1 MKKLESSDKITI
13 LALSWRDI
21 KAPKAGGAEIHEHR
35 LISGTDMSK
44 FRVIHFSM
52 SAKGLPEEEVI
63 DGVTYLRAGG
73 ALGVIFAAAKFY
85 HANKENIDFVI
96 DQCNTHRFFTR
107 FWVPAKKRIFY
118 IHQLTREIWDYMAK
132 PPISWGKYFETAFL
146 RLQRKDY
153 CITVSDSTKADL
165 VAVGFNPDK
174 IMVVPEWITT
184 KPWEW
189 DNLPKKAEPPY
200 FVFVGRYATYKG
212 IDVSIEALA
221 EVKKIHS
228 DAKLVVVGKKNM
240 EYINSSLKPLCD
252 RLGLTVNSD
261 ADDNNSDV
269 DVFLTGFVTDEEKLE
284 YQSKATALVF
294 PSIREGWGLIITEAA
309 TVGTPSI
316 VFDSPGSVDAVN
328 KGKAGFLCAS
338 NDVLGVASL
347 MRSCLEDTVTYAS
360 MRRSAYDF
368 AVKYLEWGEGRD
380 SLAEVIKVV
389 KNGGNSDEVSK
400 PEE

>member
-1 MKKLESSDKITI
+1 MKKLEASDKITI

-35 LISGTDMSK
+35 LISGTDMNK
-44 FRVIHFSM
+44 FRIIHFSM
-52 SAKGLPEEEVI
+52 AAKGLPEEEEI

-73 ALGVIFAAAKFY
+73 ALGVIFAAAKY
-85 HANKENIDFVI
+85 YRVNKENIDYVI

-107 FWVPAKKRIFY
+107 FWVPAEKRIFY

-132 PPISWGKYFETAFL
+132 PPISWGKFFETAFL
-146 RLQRKDY
+146 RLQKNDY

-165 VAVGFNPDK
+165 VAVGFDSDK
-174 IMVVPEWITT
+174 VMVVPEWITT
-184 KPWEW
+184 KPWAWES
-189 DNLPKKAEPPY
+189 LPTKTLPPY

-221 EVKKIHS
+221 EVKKTHPE
-228 DAKLVVVGKKNM
+228 AKLVVVGKKNM

-252 RLGLTVNSD
+252 KLGLTVN
-261 ADDNNSDV
+261 AGVDDNNSDV
-269 DVFLTGFVTDEEKLE
+269 DVFLTGFVTDEEKLD

-316 VFDSPGSVDAVN
+316 VFNSPGSVDAVN
-328 KGKAGFLCAS
+328 KGKSGFLCGS
-338 NDVLGVASL
+338 NDVAGVASL
-347 MRSCLEDTVTYAS
+347 MNYCLDDSSAYEV
-360 MRRSAYDF
+360 MRKSAYDF

-380 SLAEVIKVV
+380 SLSEVISVV
-389 KNGGNSDEVSK
+389 MNGGSAEQMSK
-400 PEE
+400 PEV

>member
-1 MKKLESSDKITI
+1 MKRLDSSDKITI

-44 FRVIHFSM
+44 FRVVHFSM
-52 SAKGLPEEEVI
+52 AANGLPAEEEI
-63 DGVTYLRAGG
+63 DGVTYLRSGG
-73 ALGVIFAAAKFY
+73 AFGVIVAAARFY
-85 HANKENIDFVI
+85 RSNKDNIDFVI

-107 FWVPAKKRIFY
+107 FWVPARKRIFY

-146 RLQRKDY
+146 RLQKDDY

-165 VAVGFNPDK
+165 VAVGFDPDK
-174 IMVVPEWITT
+174 VMVVPEWITT
-184 KPWEW
+184 KPWAWE
-189 DNLPKKAEPPY
+189 NLPAKTVPPY

-212 IDVSIEALA
+212 IDVAIEALA
-221 EVKKIHS
+221 EVKKTHP
-228 DAKLVVVGKKNM
+228 DARLVVVGKKNM

-252 RLGLTVNSD
+252 RLKLSVNAGESD
-261 ADDNNSDV
+261 DNSDV
-269 DVFLTGFVTDEEKLE
+269 DVFLTGFVTDEEKLD

-316 VFDSPGSVDAVN
+316 VFNSPGSVDAVN

-338 NDVLGVASL
+338 NDVFGVAEL
-347 MRSCLEDTVTYAS
+347 MKCCLEDSDTYEA
-360 MRRSAYDF
+360 MRKSAYEF

-380 SLAEVIKVV
+380 SLSEVISVV
-389 KNGGNSDEVSK
+389 KNGGKADEVSK
-400 PEE
+400 PQV

>member
-1 MKKLESSDKITI
+1 MKKLESSDKTTI

-52 SAKGLPEEEVI
+52 AAKGLPEEEVI

-165 VAVGFNPDK
+165 VAVGYNPDK
-174 IMVVPEWITT
+174 VMVVPEWITT

-189 DNLPKKAEPPY
+189 ENLPKKAEPPY

-380 SLAEVIKVV
+380 SLSEVIKVV